1 VRKRYSLRSTLIA
14 LVFATALIVWAVISM
29 ADGSV
34 SIRNRVHHYP
44 SFMFIFDAVLVGLA
58 AMIVALAWARTI
70 GKVLSGRR
78 EDG

>member
-1 VRKRYSLRSTLIA
+1 MVA
-14 LVFATALIVWAVISM
+14 LVFATILIVWTVINL

-44 SFMFIFDAVLVGLA
+44 SFMFIFDAILVALA
-58 AMIVALAWARTI
+58 AAIVTVAWARTI
-70 GKVLSGRR
+70 GRVLSGRG